1 MPLQVRIFPDQS
13 LLWVRGEGVVTD
25 DELVGYVGEYLV
37 KRDLRS
43 WDEVF
48 DLSRADLLDV
58 TYAGLSEVAA
68 AAAPTDPEESP
79 TRIGILIS
87 EAVGMGIS
95 RMYQS
100 LREGK
105 GGRRALRVFW
115 DREELLAWM
124 GLPADWT
131 SDAA

>member
-1 MPLQVRIFPDQS
+1 MPLEVNISPERT
-13 LLWVRGEGVVTD
+13 LLWVVGKEAVTD
-25 DELVGYVGEYLV
+25 EELIEYVQEYLV
-37 KRDLRS
+37 RRGLRS

-48 DLSRADLLDV
+48 DLSAADLLDV
-58 TYAGLSEVAA
+58 TYAGLSRVAA

-79 TRIGILIS
+79 TKIGILIS

-105 GGRRALRVFW
+105 GGRRSVRVFW
-115 DREELLAWM
+115 VREELMAWM
-124 GLPADWT
+124 GLPEGWAPL
-131 SDAA
+131 AG